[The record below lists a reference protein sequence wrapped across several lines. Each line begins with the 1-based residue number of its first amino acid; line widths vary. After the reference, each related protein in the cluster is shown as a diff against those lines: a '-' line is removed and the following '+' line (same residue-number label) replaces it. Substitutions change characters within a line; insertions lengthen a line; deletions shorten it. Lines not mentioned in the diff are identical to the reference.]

1 MKNLTLAWRNLW
13 RNKRRTLITSASIF
27 FGVIF
32 STVMTS
38 MQFGSYDKMIDNVV
52 KFYTGYIQ
60 IFTEDYNKNKTI
72 NNTFEFSDSLKSI
85 IENEPE
91 ITVFTPRLEYFSLA
105 SSEDLTKG
113 AVIIGV
119 DPEKENK
126 VTNLKKWVTEGSYL
140 GENDNGV
147 LVAVDL
153 AKYLNIK
160 LGDTLVLYGQGY
172 HGVMAAGL
180 YPVKGI
186 LKFPSP
192 DMNKQFV
199 YMSLS
204 ACQNFFSTGNRITSV
219 VLMVQDHYHMSRALR
234 HLEKKIKPPLMVMSW
249 RKLQPEL
256 VSMIEADRAG
266 GLFMKAI
273 LYMVIAFGIFATIL
287 MLVAER
293 KRELGVMV
301 SIGMQRGKLAVILF
315 LETLFM
321 GLLGAVMGLLGSLPI
336 VFYYY
341 NHPIQITGNAAKTYI
356 EIGIEPYMYFT
367 TEPFV
372 FYTQALTVF
381 FITMVIAIYPVYK
394 AFTFNVI
401 RSLRA

>member
-38 MQFGSYDKMIDNVV
+38 MQFGSYDKIIDNVV

-60 IFTEDYNKNKTI
+60 IFTEDYHKNKTI
-72 NNTFEFSDSLKSI
+72 NNTIEFSDSLKKI
-85 IENEPE
+85 IEEVPQ

-119 DPEKENK
+119 DPEKENQ
-126 VTNLKKWVTEGSYL
+126 VTGLKRWVSEGNYL
-140 GENDNGV
+140 RENDSGV

-153 AKYLNIK
+153 ANYLNIK
-160 LGDTLVLYGQGY
+160 VGDTLVLYGQGY

-180 YPVKGI
+180 YPVRGI

-192 DMNKQFV
+192 DLNKQFI
-199 YMSLS
+199 YMSLPV
-204 ACQNFFSTGNRITSV
+204 CQDFFSTGNKITSV
-219 VLMVQDHYHMSRALR
+219 VLMVKDHYHLPHALSN
-234 HLEKKIKPPLMVMSW
+234 LKKKIKPPLMVMSW
-249 RKLQPEL
+249 RKLQPAL

-266 GLFMKAI
+266 GMFMKAI

-287 MLVAER
+287 MMVSER

-301 SIGMQRGKLAVILF
+301 SIGMQRSRLGAILF

-321 GLLGAVMGLLGSLPI
+321 GLLGAFMGLLGSFPI
-336 VFYYY
+336 VYYY
-341 NHPIQITGNAAKTYI
+341 FKHPIEITGNAAKTYI
-356 EIGIEPYMYFT
+356 DMGFEPYLYFT
-367 TEPFV
+367 TAPFV

-381 FITMVIAIYPVYK
+381 IITAFIAIYPVYK
-394 AFTFNVI
+394 SFTFNVI